1 MTGLVF
7 VDTNVLVYARDPREP
22 AKQAQAREWL
32 HTLWNE
38 QRGRTSIQVLSEYFD
53 VVTRRFKSPISR
65 EDAWDDVQFY
75 LTWNPHPIDERI
87 LSRGHEI
94 ARRYRL
100 DWWDCLVVA
109 AAQSQECAL
118 LLSEDLQDGADF
130 SGLVVRDPFSLGV
143 SDEAGAYTPLPK
155 LASRHRGR
163 GRPRRNQPRITVT
176 G

>member
-38 QRGRTSIQVLSEYFD
+38 QRGRTSIHVLSEYFD
-53 VVTRRFKSPISR
+53 VVTRKLKTPVSR

-75 LTWNPHPIDERI
+75 LTWNPQPIDADVLTRA
-87 LSRGHEI
+87 HEL
-94 ARRYRL
+94 ARRQRL
-100 DWWDCLVVA
+100 SWWDCLVIA
-109 AAQSQECAL
+109 AAQAQECVL
-118 LLSEDLQDGADF
+118 LLSEDIRDEADF
-130 SGLVVRDPFSLGV
+130 AGLIVRNPFVLGV
-143 SDEAGAYTPLPK
+143 CDEAGAYTPLPK
-155 LASRHRGR
+155 LASRYRGR
-163 GRPRRNQPRITVT
+163 GRPRRVAARTAVS